1 MAANKEKIEELRKQE
16 AEDLAKIL
24 SQKYQLPYLDLTRI
38 TIDLDSL
45 KIVPEETARESRLAV
60 FQSVGKKLQV
70 AARNPNLPST
80 QETLEELKRTG
91 YTAQLFIVSENSLQ
105 KAWSRYKEVPEFTE
119 ISKGL
124 IEISEEK
131 IEDFLAEIKNT
142 ENLKTSLATLAA
154 SNQARKISEMLEAI
168 LGGALSLE
176 ASDIH
181 IEPQEKTARLRTR
194 LDGVLQDV
202 VFFDKKTYSLILSR
216 IKLISELKLNIH
228 NKAQDGR
235 FTIKAQASDIEVRT
249 SILPGPFGESIVLR
263 ILNPKTIAKAF
274 SALGM
279 HPVLLEIM
287 EKEIDRPNGMIL
299 TTGPT
304 GSGKTTTLYAFVK
317 KIYSPAIKIIT
328 IEDPIEYHL
337 TGINQTQVEEE
348 KGYDFAKGLRSI
360 LRQDPDVILVGE
372 IRDLETA
379 ETAMH
384 AALTGHLVFSTLH
397 TNNAAGT
404 VPRLIDLGVKPNI
417 IAPAINVTMAQRLVR
432 KLCAQCK
439 QKDLPTAEE
448 KSTIEK
454 ILKDLPKN
462 ISQPNLSNLSIFRPK
477 GCGQCN
483 STGYQGRLGVFEAIL
498 INDEIEKLIL
508 KNPSENEITATA
520 KKQNIPTIEQDAILK
535 AIYGLTSLEE
545 IKRILGV
552 F

>member
-1 MAANKEKIEELRKQE
+1 MAVNKEKIEELRKQE

-45 KIVPEETARESRLAV
+45 KIVPEKTARESRLAV

-70 AARNPNLPST
+70 AVRNPDIPST
-80 QETLEELKRTG
+80 REILEELKRTG

-131 IEDFLAEIKNT
+131 IDNFLVKIKNT
-142 ENLKTSLATLAA
+142 ADLKTALETLAN

-176 ASDIH
+176 ASDVH
-181 IEPQEKTARLRTR
+181 IEPQEETARLRTR

-228 NKAQDGR
+228 DKAQDGR
-235 FTIKAQASDIEVRT
+235 FTIRAQTNDIEVRT
-249 SILPGPFGESIVLR
+249 SILPGPFGESVVLR
-263 ILNPKTIAKAF
+263 ILNPKTIALAF
-274 SALGM
+274 ADLGL

-317 KIYSPAIKIIT
+317 KIYSPATKIIT

-337 TGINQTQVEEE
+337 AGISQTQVKEE

-360 LRQDPDVILVGE
+360 LRQDPDIILVGE

-417 IAPAINVTMAQRLVR
+417 IAPAINVAMAQRLVR

-462 ISQPNLSNLSIFRPK
+462 IAQPDLSNLSIFRPK
-477 GCGQCN
+477 GCGHCN
-483 STGYQGRLGVFEAIL
+483 ATGYQGRVGVFEAIL

-508 KNPSENEITATA
+508 KTPSENEITKAA

-535 AIYGLTSLEE
+535 AISGITSLEE